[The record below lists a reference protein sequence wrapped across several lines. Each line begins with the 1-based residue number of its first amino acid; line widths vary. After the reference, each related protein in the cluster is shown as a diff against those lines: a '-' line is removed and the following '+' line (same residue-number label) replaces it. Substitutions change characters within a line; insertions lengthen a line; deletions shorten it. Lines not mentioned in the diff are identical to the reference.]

1 LGILI
6 EGFAMTYRLT
16 STQRRIL
23 ADCVRA
29 GLVGWLLTCPVAG
42 QQCRLL
48 QARSTTILGLSFSR
62 FVSLPA
68 LKGGASR
75 FTGHCL
81 SSNVLLRSYAASTG
95 RTGRSTRPPVFRQT
109 PLLACEQ
116 RHWIVAKF
124 APFILS
130 LKGEA
135 FRCVWVTAAGNHFGR
150 DYHPHCP
157 GSAGMFPL
165 SIEEACAL
173 ANDIELEIATDD
185 EIHAAALIAAH
196 SPFAQPEIRGPDW
209 HPYTGILAELG
220 IGMDGDPAWKQRVR
234 DRLRAFRRHVAAVHI
249 AAE

>member
-62 FVSLPA
+62 F
-68 LKGGASR
+68 
-75 FTGHCL
+75 
-81 SSNVLLRSYAASTG
+81 
-95 RTGRSTRPPVFRQT
+95 
-109 PLLACEQ
+109 
-116 RHWIVAKF
+116 
-124 APFILS
+124 
-130 LKGEA
+130 
-135 FRCVWVTAAGNHFGR
+135 VTAAGNHFGR